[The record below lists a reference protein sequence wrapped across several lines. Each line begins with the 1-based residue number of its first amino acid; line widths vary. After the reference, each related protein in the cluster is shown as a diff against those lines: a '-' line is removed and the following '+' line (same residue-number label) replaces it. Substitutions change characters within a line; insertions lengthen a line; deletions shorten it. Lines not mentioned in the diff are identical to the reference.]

1 MNMDRIDCL
10 RAFVRTVETGSFS
23 ATARELS
30 IGQPAVSK
38 RIAMLEDEFGS
49 QLFLR
54 TTRKLRPTAE
64 ALRIYDLA
72 RQILE
77 NFDTARASLTDASP
91 QPTGT
96 LKLSLPTSFG
106 RHFMMPVIA
115 EFVRLCPQV
124 RVDIRFSERFTN
136 LVEEGVELAVRIG
149 NLEPSTLVARR
160 IGTIRRHLVATP
172 RYLRDRALPRTP
184 ADLSDHQCIIYSR
197 HPQEWAFES
206 EDGRHVVPVKGAVA
220 VDDADA
226 MEQAVRQHLGIAILP
241 DWSAAARLRSGEFK
255 RLLPD
260 YAISSLP
267 LQAVY
272 PETQWLSPRARHF
285 LDLLVKNAE
294 RFAPVPTTTRTSARK
309 RITSAAR

>member
-1 MNMDRIDCL
+1 MDRIDCL
-10 RAFVRTVETGSFS
+10 RAFVRAVETGSFS
-23 ATARELS
+23 ATARELA

-38 RIAMLEDEFGS
+38 RVAMLESEFGT
-49 QLFLR
+49 QLFGR

-64 ALRIYDLA
+64 AMRIYDLA

-77 NFDTARASLTDASP
+77 NYDTARASLTAASP
-91 QPTGT
+91 EPTGT

-106 RHFMMPVIA
+106 RHFMIPIIA

-124 RVDIRFSERFTN
+124 RVDVRFSERFTN

-149 NLEPSTLVARR
+149 NLDPSTLVARR

-172 RYLRDRALPRTP
+172 RYLRGRTLPRTP
-184 ADLSDHQCIIYSR
+184 ADLADHQCIVYSR

-206 EDGRHVVPVKGAVA
+206 DDGRHVVPVKGAVA

-226 MEQAVRQHLGIAILP
+226 MEQVVRQHLGIAILP

-260 YAISSLP
+260 HAIASLP

-272 PETQWLSPRARHF
+272 PETQWLSLRARHF
-285 LDLLVKNAE
+285 LDLLVRSAD
-294 RFAPVPTTTRTSARK
+294 RFAPAQTISKASARK
-309 RITSAAR
+309 KNASAAR

>member
-1 MNMDRIDCL
+1 MDRIDCL
-10 RAFVRTVETGSFS
+10 RAFVRAVETGSFS
-23 ATARELS
+23 ATARELA

-38 RIAMLEDEFGS
+38 RIATLESEFGS

-77 NFDTARASLTDASP
+77 NFDTARASLTATSP

-115 EFVRLCPQV
+115 DFVRRCPQV
-124 RVDIRFSERFTN
+124 RVDIRFSERFTD

-149 NLEPSTLVARR
+149 DLEPSTLVARR
-160 IGTIRRHLVATP
+160 IGTVRRHLVATP
-172 RYLRDRALPRTP
+172 NYLRGRKLPRTP
-184 ADLSDHQCIIYSR
+184 ADLAEHQCIIYSR

-226 MEQAVRQHLGIAILP
+226 MEEAVRQHLGIAILP
-241 DWSAAARLRSGEFK
+241 DWNAAPRLRGGEFR

-285 LDLLVKNAE
+285 LDLLIESAD
-294 RFAPVPTTTRTSARK
+294 RFAPVALVVRTPRK
-309 RITSAAR
+309 KSAAAAH